1 MLKDLKAGFHIVV
14 SGRFGSF
21 RVVSNGWDD
30 PGRPRRLYR
39 NYTETTTNDRR
50 PGSSPIELS
59 SIRTTQN
66 DPETTRNG
74 RKDYMETSETTQNEP
89 IRPKTG
95 AKCILAP
102 SVQLEKFVFKMAASE
117 GEIDAALFMEEY
129 QKYDC
134 LYNKF
139 SKDYKNTKIRTNCWK
154 KVAEKF
160 KISQQEAN
168 KKYKYI

>member
-1 MLKDLKAGFHIVV
+1 METTP
-14 SGRFGSF
+14 R
-21 RVVSNGWDD
+21 
-30 PGRPRRLYR
+30 RPR
-39 NYTETTTNDRR
+39 TTTNDRR

-66 DPETTRNG
+66 DPETTGNG

-95 AKCILAP
+95 PQCILAP

-117 GEIDAALFMEEY
+117 GEIDAALFMEEC

-168 KKYKYI
+168 KKYKYIRSSFVRYLRKKKATKSGKNN